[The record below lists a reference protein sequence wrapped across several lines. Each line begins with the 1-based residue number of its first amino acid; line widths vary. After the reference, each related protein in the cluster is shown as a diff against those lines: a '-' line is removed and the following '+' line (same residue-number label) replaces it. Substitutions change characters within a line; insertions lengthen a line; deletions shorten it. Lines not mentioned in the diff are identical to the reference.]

1 MRNRPL
7 QIPRYRLGFS
17 SVDELED
24 ELIRPGDCYPAK
36 NKGREQAAYAKAFN
50 GSITWALNT
59 CHSLSTM
66 LRVSSEQPQQNKPAE
81 DW

>member
-1 MRNRPL
+1 M

-36 NKGREQAAYAKAFN
+36 DKGRERVVYTKAY
-50 GSITWALNT
+50 SITWSLNT
-59 CHSLSTM
+59 CHSLSTV
-66 LRVSSEQPQQNKPAE
+66 LKVRHELQQGKPAE
-81 DW
+81 DWQTPYCPP